1 MAPVPPRTLVIANP
15 ASASGSTRRALPR
28 LEARL
33 RAALGGYEL
42 AWTKGPR
49 DGERLAREAV
59 RAGVERLIVAGG
71 DGTAAEVV
79 SGLLGAG
86 LGAYVEVAFLPLG
99 TGADFH
105 RTLEI
110 PRDLDQAVA
119 ALASGKGR
127 RIDAGR
133 VRYVGDDGA
142 TRESYFV
149 NVVSAGLSGVVT
161 RNVRGSKAL
170 GARLAFLFGTLVGL
184 ARFRPA
190 RVRARLDGAELFTG
204 EIALVAAANG
214 RYFGG
219 GMHVAPEARPDDG
232 LLDVVVV
239 PALPKAVLVTKLP
252 RLYTGTHLSVPGVL
266 LRRGRKLEL
275 EPDGAPALG
284 ELDGEPIARLP
295 MTVEVLPGALQ
306 VWGAGA

>member
-1 MAPVPPRTLVIANP
+1 MPPRTLVIANP
-15 ASASGSTRRALPR
+15 ASASGATERTFGRI
-28 LEARL
+28 EAPL
-33 RAALGGYEL
+33 RAAIGAYEL
-42 AWTKGPR
+42 TWTSGPR
-49 DGERLAREAV
+49 DAERLAREAV
-59 RAGVERLIVAGG
+59 RAGIERVVVAGG

-86 LGAYVEVAFLPLG
+86 LGAYAEVAFLPLG

-105 RTLEI
+105 RTLGI
-110 PRDLDQAVA
+110 PRDPARAID

-133 VRYVGDDGA
+133 VRYVADDGS
-142 TRESYFV
+142 TRESHFV
-149 NVVSAGLSGVVT
+149 NVASIGLSGVVT

-170 GARLAFLFGTLVGL
+170 GARLAFLLGTLVGL

-190 RVRARLDGAELFTG
+190 RVRALLDGVELPVRDV
-204 EIALVAAANG
+204 ALVAAANG

-219 GMHVAPEARPDDG
+219 GMLVAPEARPDDG

-239 PALPKAVLVTKLP
+239 PALPKPVLVSKLP
-252 RLYTGTHLSVPGVL
+252 RLYSGTHLAVPGVTL
-266 LRRGRKLEL
+266 QRGRRLEL
-275 EPDGAPALG
+275 EPDGPPALG
-284 ELDGEPIARLP
+284 EIDGEPIARLP
-295 MTVEVLPGALQ
+295 MSVEALPGALH

>member
-1 MAPVPPRTLVIANP
+1 MPPRTLVIANP
-15 ASASGSTRRALPR
+15 ESASGATERMFRR
-28 LEARL
+28 LEAPL
-33 RAALGGYEL
+33 RAAIGAYEL
-42 AWTKGPR
+42 SWTTAPH
-49 DGERLAREAV
+49 DAERIAREAV
-59 RAGVERLIVAGG
+59 RAGIERLVVAGG

-86 LGAYVEVAFLPLG
+86 LGAYAEVAFLPLG

-105 RTLEI
+105 RTLGI
-110 PRDLDQAVA
+110 PRDPALAIA

-133 VRYVGDDGA
+133 ARYVGEDGA

-149 NVVSAGLSGVVT
+149 NVASIGLSGVVT
-161 RNVRGSKAL
+161 RNVHGTKAL
-170 GARLAFLFGTLVGL
+170 GARLAFLIGTLVGL
-184 ARFRPA
+184 ARFRPR
-190 RVRARLDGAELFTG
+190 RVRARLDGALLPVH

-219 GMHVAPEARPDDG
+219 GMLVAPEARPDDG
-232 LLDVVVV
+232 LLDVVVI
-239 PALPKAVLVTKLP
+239 PALAKPLLVAKLP
-252 RLYTGTHLSVPGVL
+252 SLYRGTHLSVPGVSL
-266 LRRGRKLEL
+266 HRGRRLEL

-284 ELDGEPIARLP
+284 EIDGEPVARLP
-295 MTVEVLPGALQ
+295 MTVEALPGALH

>member
-1 MAPVPPRTLVIANP
+1 VIANP
-15 ASASGSTRRALPR
+15 ASAAGSTQRNLPR
-28 LEARL
+28 FEARL
-33 RAALGGYEL
+33 RAALGAYEQV
-42 AWTKGPR
+42 WTSAPR
-49 DGERLAREAV
+49 DAERIAREAV

-86 LGAYVEVAFLPLG
+86 LGAYAEVAFLPLG

-105 RTLEI
+105 RTLDI
-110 PRDLDQAVA
+110 PRELERAVA

-142 TRESYFV
+142 TRETYFV
-149 NVVSAGLSGVVT
+149 NVASVGLSGVVT

-170 GARLAFLFGTLVGL
+170 GARLAFLIGTLIGL

-190 RVRARLDGAELFTG
+190 RLRARLDGVELPVH

-219 GMHVAPEARPDDG
+219 GMLVAPEARPDDG

-239 PALPKAVLVTKLP
+239 PALPKPMLVTRLP
-252 RLYTGTHLSVPGVL
+252 RLYTGTHVLVPGVT
-266 LRRGRKLEL
+266 LRRGRRLEL
-275 EPDGAPALG
+275 EPDGPPALG
-284 ELDGEPIARLP
+284 EIDGEPIARLP
-295 MTVEVLPGALQ
+295 MTVEILPGALQ

>member
-1 MAPVPPRTLVIANP
+1 MPPRTLVIANP
-15 ASASGSTRRALPR
+15 ASASGATQRDFPR

-33 RAALGGYEL
+33 RAAIGAYEL
-42 AWTKGPR
+42 AWTAAPR
-49 DGERLAREAV
+49 DAERIAREAV

-86 LGAYVEVAFLPLG
+86 LGAYAEVAFLPLG

-105 RTLEI
+105 RTLAI
-110 PRDLDQAVA
+110 PRDPELAIA

-133 VRYVGDDGA
+133 VRYVGEDGA
-142 TRESYFV
+142 TRESHFV
-149 NVVSAGLSGVVT
+149 NVASAGLSGVVT
-161 RNVRGSKAL
+161 RSVNGAGKAF
-170 GARLAFLFGTLVGL
+170 GARLAFLIGTLVGL
-184 ARFRPA
+184 VRFRPP
-190 RVRARLDGAELFTG
+190 RVRLRLDGAEIFAG

-232 LLDVVVV
+232 LLDVVIV
-239 PALPKAVLVTKLP
+239 PALPKPVLVTKLP
-252 RLYTGTHLSVPGVL
+252 RLYTGTHLAVAGVSL
-266 LRRGRKLEL
+266 HRGRRLEL
-275 EPDGAPALG
+275 EPEGPPALG
-284 ELDGEPIARLP
+284 EIDGESVARLP
-295 MTVEVLPGALQ
+295 MTVEVLPGALH